1 VEDDDVSEEVD
12 SLEDDDESELVDEG
26 VSVTITVEVAE
37 TTTG

>member
-1 VEDDDVSEEVD
+1 VEDDDVSSEVD

-26 VSVTITVEVAE
+26 VSVTMTVEVAE